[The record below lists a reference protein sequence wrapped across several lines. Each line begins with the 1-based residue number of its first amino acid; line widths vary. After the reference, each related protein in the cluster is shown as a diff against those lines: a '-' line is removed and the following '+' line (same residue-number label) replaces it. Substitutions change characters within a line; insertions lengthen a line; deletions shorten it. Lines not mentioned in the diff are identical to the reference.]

1 MPPARPRS
9 RSCRNSLTA
18 ISASLTGDDSPL
30 IHCRSGCRKVFSA
43 TSPAARTVSASA
55 GASAAALDE
64 VRLQLQWAPQAQFA
78 GYFAAQEQG
87 YYEAAGL
94 KVTILDGGPDV
105 IPQAVGSAADG
116 PEFTISWVPK
126 VLEAREGTP
135 ASDLVDIAQV
145 FQRSGT
151 LSVSWKDSNITTP
164 ADFKGKKVG
173 VWGFGNEFEV
183 TAAAKK
189 AGLAE
194 GTDYTLGVQPFDMML
209 LLSKQV
215 DVAEAMIYNEYAQ
228 VLEAKNAATGELNKP
243 TDLNVINY
251 TDVGTAMLQDAL
263 FARASWL
270 SQAGNED
277 VATRFLKASF
287 QGWIYCRANAA
298 DCVQYTVNAGST
310 LGAGHQ
316 AWMMNEINPLVW
328 PSPNGIGMM
337 DPGDWQQ
344 SVDVALAAGIIKAAP
359 PAEAYRTDLATA
371 ALSAITDDTKGADF
385 KKGEVQVTEGGN

>member
-1 MPPARPRS
+1 MGHPR
-9 RSCRNSLTA
+9 RFLALAATA
-18 ISASLTGDDSPL
+18 SFAFAACSGGGASTAPSSA
-30 IHCRSGCRKVFSA
+30 
-43 TSPAARTVSASA
+43 ASA
-55 GASAAALDE
+55 GSQTAAPSAAGSPAASAAALDE

-94 KVTILDGGPDV
+94 KVNILDGGPDV

-135 ASDLVDIAQV
+135 ASDLVDIAQI

-173 VWGFGNEFEV
+173 AWGFGNEFEV
-183 TAAAKK
+183 TAGAKK
-189 AGLAE
+189 AGLNE
-194 GTDYTLGVQPFDMML
+194 GTDYTKVTQPFDMTL
-209 LLSKQV
+209 LLSKQI

-228 VLEAKNAATGELNKP
+228 VLEAKNAETGELNKP

-251 TDVGTAMLQDAL
+251 NDVGTSMLQDAL

-270 SQAGNED
+270 AEAGNED
-277 VATRFLKASF
+277 IATRFLKASF
-287 QGWIYCRANAA
+287 QGWIYCRANPA

-337 DPGDWQQ
+337 DPAEWQQ
-344 SVDVALAAGIIKAAP
+344 TVDVALAAGIIKAAP
-359 PAEAYRTDLATA
+359 PAEAFRTDLATA

>member
-1 MPPARPRS
+1 MGHRRRFLALAAMAS
-9 RSCRNSLTA
+9 FAFAACSGGTA
-18 ISASLTGDDSPL
+18 STAPSAAG
-30 IHCRSGCRKVFSA
+30 SG
-43 TSPAARTVSASA
+43 
-55 GASAAALDE
+55 AALDE

-87 YYEAAGL
+87 YYDAAGL
-94 KVTILDGGPDV
+94 KVTFVAGGPDV
-105 IPQAVGSAADG
+105 IPQAVGSTANG

-135 ASDLVDIAQV
+135 ASDLVNIAQV

-151 LSVSWKDSNITTP
+151 LSVSWKESNITTP

-173 VWGFGNEFEV
+173 AWGFGNEFEV

-189 AGLAE
+189 AGLTE
-194 GTDYTLGVQPFDMML
+194 GTDYTKITQPFDMTL
-209 LLSKQV
+209 LLSKQI

-228 VLEAKNAATGELNKP
+228 VLEAKNPETGELYKP

-251 TDVGTAMLQDAL
+251 NDVGTAMLQDAI

-270 SQAGNED
+270 AETGNED

-287 QGWIYCRANAA
+287 QGWIYCRTHAA

-316 AWMMNEINPLVW
+316 AWMMNEINPLIW
-328 PSPNGIGMM
+328 PSPNGIGIM
-337 DPGDWQQ
+337 DPAEWQQ
-344 SVDVALAAGIIKAAP
+344 SVDVALEAGIIKAAP

-371 ALSAITDDTKGADF
+371 AHAGITEDIKGTDF
-385 KKGEVQVTEGGN
+385 KKGEVQVTEGGE